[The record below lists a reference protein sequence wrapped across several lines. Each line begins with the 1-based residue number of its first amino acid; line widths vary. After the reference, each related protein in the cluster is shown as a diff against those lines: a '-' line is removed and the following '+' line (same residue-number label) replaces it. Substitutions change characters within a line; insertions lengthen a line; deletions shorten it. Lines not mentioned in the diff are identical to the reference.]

1 MEYEAVIG
9 LEVHVQLKTEA
20 KMFCGCSTAFG
31 SAPNTQVCPVC
42 MGYPGVLPVINEKA
56 VLYTIKT
63 GLMTGCEIALF
74 SKFDRKNYF
83 YPDLPKDYQISQFD
97 KPLAKNGSLEIDV
110 DGVKKVIGITR
121 IHLEEDAGKLFH
133 LEDKGVSGVDF
144 NRTGIPL
151 MEIVSEPDMRTP
163 DEAFWY
169 LKAVRQIITYLDVS
183 DCNMEEG
190 SLRCDANV
198 SVRPK
203 GEQKFGTKTEVKN
216 MNSFTN
222 VKRALA
228 YEIERLIK
236 LTDAGERIVQETRL
250 WDADAQKTFSMR
262 SKEEAHDYR
271 YFPEPDL
278 VPMTI
283 TEERLGTIRAELPE
297 MPDARRR
304 RYMEEYGL
312 SDYAAGVMTCDKG
325 VADYFEA
332 CLKLCPAATAAANW
346 IMGDLM
352 RDLNAQNIAI
362 HASPVTPQ
370 MLAEMITLIENG
382 TISGK
387 IAKDVFAEM
396 FTSRKN
402 AETIVREKGL
412 VQITDEGEIAKL
424 VKDVLAKN
432 PSSVADYRGGKAQAL
447 GFLVGQV
454 MKLTKGKANPK
465 VVNTLLV
472 KEIGS

>member
-1 MEYEAVIG
+1 
-9 LEVHVQLKTEA
+9 
-20 KMFCGCSTAFG
+20 
-31 SAPNTQVCPVC
+31 
-42 MGYPGVLPVINEKA
+42 
-56 VLYTIKT
+56 
-63 GLMTGCEIALF
+63 
-74 SKFDRKNYF
+74 
-83 YPDLPKDYQISQFD
+83 
-97 KPLAKNGSLEIDV
+97 
-110 DGVKKVIGITR
+110 VKKVIGITR